1 MDTHE
6 SYPTL
11 AYANPVPPRADGGAV
26 DRELA
31 ARVTEAVSELQVA
44 VAEAQA
50 AGLRVDLGF
59 ERVRGRLPELDTNAE
74 TLVGKLD
81 IYRDLG

>member
-6 SYPTL
+6 FYPKL
-11 AYANPVPPRADGGAV
+11 AYANPVPPRVDGTET

-31 ARVTEAVSELQVA
+31 ARVTEAVSALQVA
-44 VAEAQA
+44 VAAAQA

-59 ERVRGRLPELDTNAE
+59 ERVRGRLPELDTKAE